1 MRYSDEGNLRFSGNI
16 RASSVEPTPSQGYY
30 REELEDGKYS
40 ITLTNNEPG
49 LGYFGFNEDELT
61 YDIDNHALCTKNI
74 SADGDISATGNA
86 SFSGNVSS
94 TGDITSKGSL
104 SVDGDISSG
113 GGATV
118 ADLDVSG
125 NVTVSGISSAGEIH
139 STGCIKS
146 GDNLSVSGDIS
157 ATGNITAPGGTIQS
171 LTGRFSSLYS
181 TNNYLCY
188 LNLGNPGNVA
198 IKDKC
203 NTTVLGAYDG
213 SLYLRG
219 TCYKVA
225 EAEYDTSCK
234 SSIEM
239 YGGQIHLKN
248 QSSLGETK
256 VQLDNNDSGKG
267 AVILSNCLNGNSM
280 GLCLLDNKARL
291 KPVYIDPAYM
301 ELDAN
306 SISTSCACLLLK
318 NAVCVPDIFTVGAE
332 SSTQCHYIHTISQ
345 NGTSA
350 TSSDGTLT
358 LGAAVTNVTVNG
370 DTCTVGSD
378 GSITLP
384 DLTKS
389 ITVDNDTCTV
399 DSNGSITLPDLVKSI
414 SVSNTTSTVD
424 SNGSITL
431 TNLARCVMIN
441 GVSGCADA
449 DGKVDMGT
457 LTAVLTVN
465 LKGSA
470 IISDSSTINPDKIY
484 NSVVMGKD
492 AAQVDPTVDTC
503 CNVFV
508 GYNVKGD
515 GCRNVAIGSG
525 AIVDKGTAAFA
536 PDGAIS
542 IGCGAGSYANNGIAI
557 GTNAKACGN
566 SSVGIGIGSCTGM
579 YAVAIGCDANAANF
593 SVSIGCTAS
602 SLSSGIAIGH
612 YAKNGVLSGIAIGD
626 GANTS
631 GYSSACVLVDEKAG
645 KSIRRSIICWIGGTK
660 QCDLF
665 NAIHDRFNFN
675 KYADSSTVYVGV
687 TGVYDADALN
697 EIKWNKNETPMKFDL
712 GRQGFT
718 NVITVY
724 DGCTCLIPS
733 AGYVQIVGYAR

>member
-74 SADGDISATGNA
+74 SADGDISATDNA
-86 SFSGNVSS
+86 SFGGNVSS
-94 TGDITSKGSL
+94 TGDITSEGSASFGGDATIAGDITSKGSL

-113 GGATV
+113 GNATV
-118 ADLDVSG
+118 TGGLSVDGSATVGG
-125 NVTVSGISSAGEIH
+125 NISSAGGIH
-139 STGCIKS
+139 STGCIIS
-146 GDNLSVSGDIS
+146 GNNLSVSGDIS
-157 ATGNITAPGGTIQS
+157 ATGNITAPGGTIQG
-171 LTGRFSSLYS
+171 LTGRFMTLCG
-181 TNNYLCY
+181 TNNNYLGY
-188 LNLGNPGNVA
+188 LNLGNPGNAA

-213 SLYLRG
+213 NLYLRG

-239 YGGQIHLKN
+239 YGGQIHIKN

-358 LGAAVTNVTVNG
+358 LGAAVNSVTVSG
-370 DTCTVGSD
+370 VTCTVGSD

-389 ITVDNDTCTV
+389 ITIGNVTCAV
-399 DSNGSITLPDLVKSI
+399 DSSGSITLP
-414 SVSNTTSTVD
+414 NY
-424 SNGSITL
+424 
-431 TNLARCVMIN
+431 ARCVMIN

-484 NSVVMGKD
+484 NSIVMGKD
-492 AAQVDPTVDTC
+492 AAQADPTVDTC
-503 CNVFV
+503 CNVLV

-645 KSIRRSIICWIGGTK
+645 KSIRRSIICWTGGTK

-718 NVITVY
+718 NAITVY
-724 DGCTCLIPS
+724 DGCTCLIPD
-733 AGYVQIVGYAR
+733 AGYVQIVGYAK